1 MTKRPQG
8 PQPIG
13 SVVGDDLIDRIQKIR
28 ERSNQRRIEDEARPG
43 ESWAD
48 AAARLRKQQEAE
60 QARPNIRKPPAADCQ
75 PDFFVPALYD
85 VSTRDSR
92 TVMDVAVF
100 RLSKRDK
107 RAGEVI
113 RHDLPDGYI
122 EVKAGPDGMASVW
135 DYDMVI
141 MMVSHMTEAMNRY
154 RDGQGDKPGR
164 VWRPHMSDILKFC
177 RRGDGGRQAEEVEGA
192 LDRLKGTTIKNV
204 RERKSPNG
212 QRMMREVEA
221 EGLIS
226 SYKVLSRTDNGRIAS
241 VEIEA
246 PRWLHQEITEGKNP
260 DVLAVHPDYFLIDP
274 GIGRYIYRQARRA
287 AGKDQA
293 VWAFQTL
300 YQRSGSAGSLKKF
313 TQNLRKII
321 AANDLPEYHL
331 EEQQGQSG
339 PLLVMTNRA
348 WLADLEGLG
357 ALEYRQRLI
366 DDGMEASAANKEA
379 LAYARKQ
386 KKERGDG
393 T

>member
-1 MTKRPQG
+1 MTKRTNG

-13 SVVGDDLIDRIQKIR
+13 SVIGDDLVDRVQKIR

-85 VSTRDSR
+85 VGTRDSR

-135 DYDMVI
+135 DYDLVI
-141 MMVSHMTEAMNRY
+141 MMVSHMTEAMNRH

-300 YQRSGSAGSLKKF
+300 YQRSGSTGTLKKF
-313 TQNLRKII
+313 TENLRKII

-386 KKERGDG
+386 KKARE
-393 T
+393 

>member
-1 MTKRPQG
+1 MTKRTNG

-13 SVVGDDLIDRIQKIR
+13 SVIGDDLVDRVQKIR

-85 VSTRDSR
+85 VGTRDSR

-177 RRGDGGRQAEEVEGA
+177 RRGAFAEDALSEADALAAVDDERQEEGPAFLDDEG
-192 LDRLKGTTIKNV
+192 
-204 RERKSPNG
+204 P
-212 QRMMREVEA
+212 
-221 EGLIS
+221 
-226 SYKVLSRTDNGRIAS
+226 
-241 VEIEA
+241 
-246 PRWLHQEITEGKNP
+246 
-260 DVLAVHPDYFLIDP
+260 
-274 GIGRYIYRQARRA
+274 
-287 AGKDQA
+287 
-293 VWAFQTL
+293 
-300 YQRSGSAGSLKKF
+300 
-313 TQNLRKII
+313 
-321 AANDLPEYHL
+321 ANDLPLPPYRT
-331 EEQQGQSG
+331 QSLPQILAALPDDELASWPG
-339 PLLVMTNRA
+339 E
-348 WLADLEGLG
+348 LADQERERRRVR
-357 ALEYRQRLI
+357 ALTPGELAELRQ
-366 DDGMEASAANKEA
+366 DMTEASAWMRAE
-379 LAYARKQ
+379 LARRRIEKGQ
-386 KKERGDG
+386 P
-393 T
+393 